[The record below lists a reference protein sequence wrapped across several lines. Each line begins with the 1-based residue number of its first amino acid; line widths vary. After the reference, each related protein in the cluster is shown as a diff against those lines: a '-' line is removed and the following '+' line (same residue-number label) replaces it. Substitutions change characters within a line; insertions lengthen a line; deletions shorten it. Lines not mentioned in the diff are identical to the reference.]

1 MNYDHEYEVI
11 ADYYEKLAREVLT
24 YVALMCIAGVIGFC
38 FGAAS

>member
-11 ADYYEKLAREVLT
+11 AEYYEKLAREVLT
-24 YVALMCIAGVIGFC
+24 YVALMIISGLIGFA

>member
-1 MNYDHEYEVI
+1 MNYDHEYEIV

-24 YVALMCIAGVIGFC
+24 YVALMLMSGLIGFA

>member
-24 YVALMCIAGVIGFC
+24 YVALMLMSGLIGFA